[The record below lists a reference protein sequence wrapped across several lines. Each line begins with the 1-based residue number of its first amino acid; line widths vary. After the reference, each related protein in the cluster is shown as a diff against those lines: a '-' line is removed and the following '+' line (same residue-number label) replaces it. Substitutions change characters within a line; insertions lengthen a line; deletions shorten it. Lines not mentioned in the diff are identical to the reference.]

1 MAECTRI
8 ASTLFVKDNSTKG
21 YTSYWDSVNSELATL
36 INCDGVGLL
45 GAERFQSYG
54 TCPSEKLV
62 RKLCGYLDEIIKVEG
77 SIPKPIAIDSIES
90 KFPDLD
96 FGEIAGVLA
105 IPKPAADYR
114 YLLYFRKD
122 ASKIISWAGNPT
134 KELVKTKDGFR
145 LTPRASFEEYKE
157 LKQKTSETF
166 EQGDMII
173 AETLPGALSKVL
185 FTILVESQHRQ
196 RMGLVIRELNHRVRN
211 MLALIG
217 SFISQSKES
226 SHNMEDFVSKLQ
238 TRLLALSETQKLLTE
253 YDWEQVNIQ
262 ELFEHALIPY
272 HEFLGNQLSL
282 KGNEISL
289 SPPLASLLALILNE
303 LASNASKY
311 GALSNSKGKVALT
324 WHYQPGKL
332 SINWKENDGPKVEN
346 PTRQGFGTTLISEAL
361 YYEFNAECSLDFH
374 SEGIEANFI
383 IPVEDSQVIKNANIK
398 NKKKAPL
405 VEPIKIDSFI
415 ALVLEDDY
423 IISKEM
429 KSQLN
434 ALGASHVDAVPTI
447 ESAIDCI
454 EKTKYDIVFLDANI
468 RGKISVGVA
477 KVLEEKGIPFAF
489 ATGFG
494 SKVQEL
500 SNTAC
505 LKVLSKP
512 VSKADLLSV
521 LKLADLKG
529 TNE

>member
-1 MAECTRI
+1 M
-8 ASTLFVKDNSTKG
+8 
-21 YTSYWDSVNSELATL
+21 ATL
-36 INCDGVGLL
+36 IDCDGVGLL
-45 GAERFQSYG
+45 GVEKFQSYG

-62 RKLCGYLDEIIKVEG
+62 RKLCGHLDKLIKVEG
-77 SIPKPIAIDSIES
+77 SVPKPIAIDSIES

-105 IPKPAADYR
+105 IPKPAADYK

-122 ASKIISWAGNPT
+122 ASKVVSWAGNPA
-134 KELVKTKDGFR
+134 KELVKTKEGFR
-145 LTPRASFEEYKE
+145 LIPRASFEEYKE

-173 AETLPGALSKVL
+173 AEALPGALSKVL
-185 FTILVESQHRQ
+185 STILVESQHRQ

-226 SHNMEDFVSKLQ
+226 SHNMEDFVTKLE

-262 ELFEHALIPY
+262 ELFEHALLPY
-272 HEFLGNQLSL
+272 HEFLGNRLSL

-311 GALSNSKGKVALT
+311 GALSNAKGKVALT
-324 WHYQPGKL
+324 WQFDSGNL
-332 SINWKENDGPKVEN
+332 SINWKESDGPKVEK
-346 PTRQGFGTTLISEAL
+346 PSRQGFGTTLISEGL
-361 YYEFNAECSLDFH
+361 YYEFNAKCSLEFYP
-374 SEGIEANFI
+374 EGIEANFI
-383 IPVEDSQVIKNANIK
+383 IPVEDAQAIKNTDIK
-398 NKKKAPL
+398 RKAPL
-405 VEPIKIDSFI
+405 VEPTKVDSFM
-415 ALVLEDDY
+415 ALLLEDDY

-429 KSQLN
+429 KSQLL

-454 EKTKYDIVFLDANI
+454 ERTKYDIVFLDANI
-468 RGKISVGVA
+468 RGSFSVGVA
-477 KVLEEKGIPFAF
+477 KVLEKKGIPFAF
-489 ATGFG
+489 ATGLG

-505 LKVLSKP
+505 LKVLTKP

-521 LKLADLKG
+521 LKLAKLKG